1 VPPANTMEDALS
13 YPQKY
18 ENKDWYLCTEENPN
32 K

>member
-1 VPPANTMEDALS
+1 MEDALS